1 MASQSVCVETS
12 TDNAI
17 IEVAYDGTEILQ
29 PPLSLGE
36 HLAKQASKIDFSNT
50 TIEDEKMEQD
60 QESDE
65 SGESSESEDSPTDG
79 KTDWPWENVRNKLKD
94 ALTELS
100 VLSDVLAVS
109 SKELKDHK
117 RYMILDGPF
126 KADAHDLRPYACLV
140 AKKKSLDGPAR
151 ILLQGAE
158 NLKHIASSTPDGTS
172 AGGASAGSESIKDAT
187 NEFHIELLRLR
198 QNWRLKKV
206 SNNILGDLSYRTAGS
221 HFKQSGVF
229 EVTKA
234 ASTAA
239 STPAAEGEEKRSAL
253 NVTVPSELEGIAFIQ
268 VTIQKESDQM
278 MNANLTSFTNLPGSS
293 FGNGSPNNSGNT
305 SQEVHWQKKLEQAQN
320 VLFCKE
326 LFAQLAKEAIQL
338 KATIPHMVVGTQIIA
353 SLFTDIQLIIS
364 LCHSSSSDRSKRSME
379 ETSKNSG
386 KDGSN
391 SSNQQQSSQSQ
402 KDHSHVL
409 EHSLHQ
415 LLRQTHARN
424 INPEGPSLSS
434 APVGVSKKRR
444 IAGPSACDRQSL
456 LEMAKHETI
465 LERVIAQAQH
475 VVLRLR
481 TMFVLDTI
489 GRDMKDP
496 LITCHWS
503 TLSSPTCTSVKVMI
517 VTSGYDSINKT
528 QLFIKVEEKRLTV
541 VCRDGRVLKFS
552 HEPQELRDFILCQI
566 AQHQVNGVQALAKV
580 TGWQVISSSS
590 NLGSG
595 VVEPLG
601 NAAGVLLSSPTGDR
615 FISVRPSPITQ
626 TSVWVSSAPCKDYFP
641 SAVVKDHKKWE
652 NLPESFKEVRLDR
665 MDGKNLLSKLELLM
679 AALVS
684 NVGIS

>member
-12 TDNAI
+12 TENAI

-36 HLAKQASKIDFSNT
+36 HLAKQASKIDFSNASL
-50 TIEDEKMEQD
+50 EDDVKMEQD
-60 QESDE
+60 NESESSDE
-65 SGESSESEDSPTDG
+65 SSDSEDNPTDS

-109 SKELKDHK
+109 SKELKDQK
-117 RYMILDGPF
+117 RYMTDTP
-126 KADAHDLRPYACLV
+126 DPRPYASLV

-158 NLKHIASSTPDGTS
+158 NLKHIASSTPDG
-172 AGGASAGSESIKDAT
+172 AGSGTDSIKDAT
-187 NEFHIELLRLR
+187 NEFHTELLRLR
-198 QNWRLKKV
+198 QNWRLK
-206 SNNILGDLSYRTAGS
+206 SYRTAGS

-234 ASTAA
+234 SSSTTSSSS
-239 STPAAEGEEKRSAL
+239 STEGEEKRSAL
-253 NVTVPSELEGIAFIQ
+253 NVSVPSELEGIAFIQ

-278 MNANLTSFTNLPGSS
+278 ISANLANFHGSS
-293 FGNGSPNNSGNT
+293 GSSSLGSPAGGGNPG
-305 SQEVHWQKKLEQAQN
+305 EVHWQKKLEQAQN

-338 KATIPHMVVGTQIIA
+338 KAPIPHMVLGTQIIA

-364 LCHSSSSDRSKRSME
+364 LCHSSERRQPKTE
-379 ETSKNSG
+379 EGIKS
-386 KDGSN
+386 
-391 SSNQQQSSQSQ
+391 QQAPPSTKEPSQ

-415 LLRQTHARN
+415 LLRQSHAKN

-434 APVGVSKKRR
+434 APVGVSRKRR
-444 IAGPSACDRQSL
+444 RAGPAASDRHSL
-456 LEMAKHETI
+456 LEMARQETI

-475 VVLRLR
+475 VVIRLR
-481 TMFVLDTI
+481 TMFVLDTL
-489 GRDMKDP
+489 GRDLKDP

-503 TLSSPTCTSVKVMI
+503 TLSSPTVTSVKVMI
-517 VTSGYDSINKT
+517 VTSGFDSINKT

-541 VCRDGRVLKFS
+541 VCRDGRVLRFS

-580 TGWQVISSSS
+580 TGWQVISSSC

-601 NAAGVLLSSPTGDR
+601 NAAGVLLSSPSGDR
-615 FISVRPSPITQ
+615 FIAVRPSPVSN
-626 TSVWVSSAPCKDYFP
+626 TSVWVSSAPCQDYYP
-641 SAVVKDHKKWE
+641 SAVIKDHRKWE
-652 NLPESFKEVRLDR
+652 NLPESFKEIRLDR

-684 NVGIS
+684 NVGNA

>member
-65 SGESSESEDSPTDG
+65 SGESSESEDSPTDEKLEK
-79 KTDWPWENVRNKLKD
+79 KTDCPGENVRNKLKD
-94 ALTELS
+94 ALTELT
-100 VLSDVLAVS
+100 
-109 SKELKDHK
+109 
-117 RYMILDGPF
+117 
-126 KADAHDLRPYACLV
+126 DAHDLRPYACLV

-434 APVGVSKKRR
+434 APVGVSKKKRR

-665 MDGKNLLSKLELLM
+665 MDGKKSFK
-679 AALVS
+679 
-684 NVGIS
+684 